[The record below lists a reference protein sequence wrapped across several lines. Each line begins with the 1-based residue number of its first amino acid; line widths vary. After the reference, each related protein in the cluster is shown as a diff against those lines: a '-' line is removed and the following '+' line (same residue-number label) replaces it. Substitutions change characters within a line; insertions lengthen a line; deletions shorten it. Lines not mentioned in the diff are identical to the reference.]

1 MNFLSTG
8 ITLEI
13 TPHISDNNEIL
24 MELNPSISEGQINN
38 NKPVSSKTSTKTQ
51 VIIRDGET
59 IVIGG
64 LIQKRKPK

>member
-1 MNFLSTG
+1 M
-8 ITLEI
+8 
-13 TPHISDNNEIL
+13 D
-24 MELNPSISEGQINN
+24 LNPSISEGQINN

-64 LIQKRKPK
+64 LIQKENQDKIKNTILFKCSGTKSISISRRSC